1 MIQETLAELNE
12 KIDKAHEALRRELA
26 KLRTGR
32 AHPDLLDTIRVDYYG
47 VPTPIRQLAS
57 ISVPEP
63 RLLVVKPFDRSQIAQ
78 VEKAI
83 RESDLGLNPSNDGE
97 VLRIPMPQLT
107 EERRRDLVKIAR
119 KHGEDCKVAIRH
131 ARHEA
136 RDVLSE
142 LEKEGE
148 ASADDVERAMKKLE
162 EAVKKATARV
172 DEIVERKEEDI
183 LAI

>member
-1 MIQETLAELNE
+1 MIQETLQELQE

-32 AHPDLLDTIRVDYYG
+32 AHPDLLDAIKVDYYG
-47 VPTPIRQLAS
+47 VPTPIKQLAT

-63 RLLVVKPFDRSQIAQ
+63 RQLAVKPFDRSQIAQ

-97 VLRIPMPQLT
+97 LIRIPMPQLT
-107 EERRRDLVKIAR
+107 EERRRELVKIAR
-119 KHGEDCKVAIRH
+119 KHGEECKVAIRH

-148 ASADDVERAMKKLE
+148 ASADDVERAMKQVE
-162 EAVKKATARV
+162 EIVKKATARV
-172 DEIVERKEEDI
+172 DEILARKEEDI
-183 LAI
+183 LAV